1 MKISFFQFFFLS
13 HMAVNFILIVYRP
26 ILIIFR
32 DQLKSRR
39 HKRLRGEWKHWND
52 NEKMIHFIA
61 VCTEFSAY
69 TEKCKFFV
77 DDKSLHQVAA
87 DGFSRCR
94 KLVLCLAEARH
105 AQALNGT

>member
-1 MKISFFQFFFLS
+1 
-13 HMAVNFILIVYRP
+13 MAVKSLIVYRP
-26 ILIIFR
+26 ISIIFR

-39 HKRLRGEWKHWND
+39 SKSSWDEWKHWND

-77 DDKSLHQVAA
+77 DGKSLHEVA
-87 DGFSRCR
+87 DDSFSHCR
-94 KLVLCLAEARH
+94 KLA
-105 AQALNGT
+105 